1 MRETWHSRPGA
12 ISGKVPPGGRARRD
26 VFAAAA
32 RRIAAGYLCG
42 VYDVEQLLWLRPEV
56 TVTVTFTR

>member
-1 MRETWHSRPGA
+1 M
-12 ISGKVPPGGRARRD
+12 
-26 VFAAAA
+26 
-32 RRIAAGYLCG
+32 AAGYRCG